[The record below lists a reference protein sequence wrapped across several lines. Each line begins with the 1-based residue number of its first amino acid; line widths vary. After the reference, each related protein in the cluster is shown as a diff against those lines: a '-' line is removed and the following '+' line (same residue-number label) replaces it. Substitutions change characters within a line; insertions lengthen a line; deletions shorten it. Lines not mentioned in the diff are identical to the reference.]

1 VLPYHGVWQAR
12 GDVPM
17 SRVFTAFDRQ
27 VGLARMAGEEFD
39 VLVVGGG
46 VTGAGVALDA
56 AARGLRTALV
66 ERADFASG
74 TSSKSSKLVHG
85 GLRYLQQREF
95 GLVHESLSERHRLLR
110 NAPHLV
116 TPLAFLIPL
125 FGKGGVLDKSLV
137 RGFAVALTLYD
148 VSGGWK
154 IGRRHKRVDAAEV
167 SAHLPTLRTDRL
179 VSGFLYYDARTDDA
193 RLTLAVVRT
202 AVLDHG
208 AAAANYAPVVAINR
222 DAAGNVSGA
231 TVRPSDPVSDELDEP
246 VNVHARV
253 VVNATGVWGDELR
266 ALDDATAVPTLR
278 PAKGIHLTVSQ
289 SKLPCDIAAV
299 IPVRGDSRSIFV
311 VPWGDQA
318 YLGTTDTD
326 YEGSLDDPQVDEADV
341 RYVLDAVNAV
351 VTEPITPDDVT
362 GTWAGLR
369 PLLTSAGHR
378 RPPSART
385 ADLSRRHRVVT
396 SPSGLVSITGGKLT
410 TYRRM
415 AEDTVDEVVHVLGA
429 SAPSA
434 TAGGRIR
441 SRGRRPSPTAR
452 MRLRGADGAAELRG
466 QARTAE
472 PDLGVD
478 EATYTALVDRYGGEA
493 RAVLALAERRP
504 DLRGPLAE
512 GVPCLRAEVVYAARY
527 EMARCTADELA
538 RRTRT
543 LIRDATGAC
552 AAARPAAE
560 LLAAELGWDAQRV
573 EAEVAQIEKLVEH
586 DLAAARA
593 VGGHD
598 DQHAAGTEA
607 GPAAMSGVVAR
618 DTPAGRGREEP

>member
-1 VLPYHGVWQAR
+1 
-12 GDVPM
+12 M

-27 VGLARMAGEEFD
+27 VGLARMAGEQFD

-56 AARGLRTALV
+56 AARGLRTAIV
-66 ERADFASG
+66 ERGDFASG

-116 TPLAFLIPL
+116 SPLAFLIPL

-148 VSGGWK
+148 LSGGWK
-154 IGRRHKRVDAAEV
+154 IGRRHRRVDAAEV
-167 SAHLPTLRTDRL
+167 AAHLPTLRTDRL

-193 RLTLAVVRT
+193 RLTLGVVRT

-208 AAAANYAPVVAINR
+208 AAAANYAPVVAVRR
-222 DAAGNVSGA
+222 DAGGRVSGA
-231 TVRPSDPVSDELDEP
+231 TVQPVDPVTGEAEEP
-246 VNVHARV
+246 VEVEARV
-253 VVNATGVWGDELR
+253 VVNATGVWGDTVR
-266 ALDDATAVPTLR
+266 ALDDPGAAPTLR
-278 PAKGIHLTVSQ
+278 PAKGIHLTVPQ
-289 SKLPCDIAAV
+289 AKLPCDIAAV

-326 YEGSLDDPQVDEADV
+326 YQGSLDDPQVDEADV

-351 VTEPITPDDVT
+351 VTEPITADDVT

-369 PLLTSAGHR
+369 PLLTSAGHK

-396 SPSGLVSITGGKLT
+396 SPSGLVTITGGKLT
-410 TYRRM
+410 TYRKM
-415 AEDTVDEVVHVLGA
+415 AEDTVDEVVHVLAA
-429 SAPSA
+429 SAARS
-434 TAGGRIR
+434 TAGRR
-441 SRGRRPSPTAR
+441 PVRGRRPSPTAR
-452 MRLRGADGAAELRG
+452 MRLRGAEGAVELRA
-466 QARTAE
+466 QAAAGKHDRGA
-472 PDLGVD
+472 DVD
-478 EATYTALVDRYGGEA
+478 VATLAALVDRYGGEA
-493 RAVLALAERRP
+493 RAVLALAERQP
-504 DLRGPLAE
+504 DLAAPLAE
-512 GVPCLRAEVVYAARY
+512 GVPGMRAEVVYAVRY
-527 EMARCTADELA
+527 EMARCTEDVLS

-543 LIRDATGAC
+543 LLRDAAAAR
-552 AAARPAAE
+552 AAARPAAQ
-560 LLAAELGWDAQRV
+560 LLAAELGWDEQRV
-573 EAEVAQIEKLVEH
+573 EAEVAQIERVVERELAAPRAVAGRAR
-586 DLAAARA
+586 DDDQGDGGSAGTTGGPATVLSGAAAREA
-593 VGGHD
+593 V
-598 DQHAAGTEA
+598 AA
-607 GPAAMSGVVAR
+607 PR
-618 DTPAGRGREEP
+618 REEA